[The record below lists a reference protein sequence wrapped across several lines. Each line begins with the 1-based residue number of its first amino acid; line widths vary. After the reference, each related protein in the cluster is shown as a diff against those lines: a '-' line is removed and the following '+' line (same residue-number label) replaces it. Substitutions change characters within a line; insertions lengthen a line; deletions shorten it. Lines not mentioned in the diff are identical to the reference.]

1 MTDCLKRLLLI
12 GWNGRM
18 ASWMTGLAIWSD
30 NMCLVIIIFGFM
42 VDDICCMLTSTKSK
56 EEASWQAEAAT
67 DRQTDRRLNTLA
79 QLKTTPENLAT
90 TTIIKNTSWAFFCLL
105 QYSSTGSLFLQKKN
119 IVSSTQSKITSLVS
133 IAETLMFGKGHNV
146 GKECC
151 K

>member
-1 MTDCLKRLLLI
+1 MD
-12 GWNGRM
+12 GWLDGWL
-18 ASWMTGLAIWSD
+18 AGWLTGLAIWSD
-30 NMCLVIIIFGFM
+30 NMYLVIIIFGFM

-56 EEASWQAEAAT
+56 EEASSSSN
-67 DRQTDRRLNTLA
+67 RQTDRRLNALA

-90 TTIIKNTSWAFFCLL
+90 TTIIRRKNTSWAFFCLL

-133 IAETLMFGKGHNV
+133 IAETLMFGKGNNV

>member
-18 ASWMTGLAIWSD
+18 AGWLASWMTGLAIWSD

-56 EEASWQAEAAT
+56 EEASWQAAAAT
-67 DRQTDRRLNTLA
+67 DRQTDRRLNALA

-90 TTIIKNTSWAFFCLL
+90 TTIIKNKKKKYKLGVFL
-105 QYSSTGSLFLQKKN
+105 SSSIFLDWLF
-119 IVSSTQSKITSLVS
+119 VSSEKTSSLLHRAKS
-133 IAETLMFGKGHNV
+133 HLWYP
-146 GKECC
+146 
-151 K
+151 